1 MNKKERIQRMKLPPV
16 PAELAHR
23 LPPGQVLTDRF
34 PILHEGSV
42 PEYDLNTWSLSFFGE
57 LDKETQ
63 ISYRDLM
70 ALPRTKVQCD
80 IHCVT
85 RWSKLDTEWEGIR
98 VIDLFQHLKLEPKAK
113 YVMVHADQDYET
125 NLPLEKL
132 LSEEAL
138 LAFAYNGEPLTPKH
152 GWPLRLLI
160 PSLYFWKSAKWVT
173 SFEFMQE
180 DRGGYWEKLGFHN
193 EAEPFQEQ
201 RFSGEDLNIPD
212 NEWHQK
218 DFD

>member
-1 MNKKERIQRMKLPPV
+1 
-16 PAELAHR
+16 
-23 LPPGQVLTDRF
+23 
-34 PILHEGSV
+34 
-42 PEYDLNTWSLSFFGE
+42 
-57 LDKETQ
+57 
-63 ISYRDLM
+63 
-70 ALPRTKVQCD
+70 
-80 IHCVT
+80 
-85 RWSKLDTEWEGIR
+85 
-98 VIDLFQHLKLEPKAK
+98 LFQHLKLEPKAK

-138 LAFAYNGEPLTPKH
+138 LAFAYNGQPLTPKH

-173 SFEFMQE
+173 GFEFMIE

-193 EAEPFQEQ
+193 EAEPFQKH

-212 NEWHQK
+212 DEWHHK